1 MGKVIAQASMSLD
14 GFIADTNDEVDALF
28 DWYQNG
34 DGEVTGSHPEFR
46 TSAASAAYLRQAWS
60 TIGVDVIGRQVP
72 CGGERPETRHRAGPL
87 QRVDVRQQPKRRPP
101 MPPHADSAPNPRRRP
116 DDGT

>member
-14 GFIADTNDEVDALF
+14 RFIADTNDEVDPLF
-28 DWYQNG
+28 DWSKNG
-34 DGEVTGSHPEFR
+34 DGEVTGGHPEFR

-72 CGGERPETRHRAGPL
+72 CGGEKSGDEASGRSSSKSGCQAAAKASTTDAATR
-87 QRVDVRQQPKRRPP
+87 
-101 MPPHADSAPNPRRRP
+101 
-116 DDGT
+116 